1 MTEIER
7 NRARGSARQR
17 PHVMRAL
24 LALLLSLLA
33 LPALAQPSNLP
44 KGPCWDAAA
53 AFHKV
58 DPWLLYSIGWVES
71 GHNVAATNANK
82 NGTIDRG
89 LMQINSIHYP
99 ALRAH
104 GMDPDLV
111 VRNAC
116 MSTYAGAWV
125 LKDAM
130 SRYGYTWEA
139 IAAYNV
145 GSLDDPRRRA
155 IGYAYAKKVE
165 RAYAMLTKRAGRAAG
180 P

>member
-1 MTEIER
+1 M
-7 NRARGSARQR
+7 ARLLLT
-17 PHVMRAL
+17 AL
-24 LALLLSLLA
+24 LALLA
-33 LPALAQPSNLP
+33 LPAFAAPAKLP
-44 KGPCWDAAA
+44 KGPCWDAAG

-58 DPWLLYSIGWVES
+58 DPWLLYSIAYVES
-71 GHNVAATNANK
+71 GHDVSVVNANR

-89 LMQINSIHYP
+89 LMQINSVHYP

-104 GMDPDLV
+104 GFDPALV
-111 VRNAC
+111 VSNAC

-125 LKDAM
+125 LRDAM

-145 GSLDDPRRRA
+145 GSLNNPARRA
-155 IGYAYAKKVE
+155 IGYAYAKRVE
-165 RAYAMLTKRAGRAAG
+165 KAYALLTKRAGRAVR